1 LRVFEVQMM
10 RDPIAKAAAAIHAKL
25 KAGEPAEHVFAE
37 YQALLSAHS
46 DQRHHI
52 LSQRAYSWGWIDEP
66 QKAVDDL
73 LIAAPAFTGG
83 ELASTLSH
91 LAHRYLEMHQFRE
104 AEPVLARLAEVER
117 KENST
122 YFLDH
127 ALLLR
132 AYCLACIGRGAEALL
147 QLGDEAIAADAVVS
161 SVENIPQVT
170 PQLVR
175 NLATAARR

>member
-1 LRVFEVQMM
+1 MM
-10 RDPIAKAAAAIHAKL
+10 RDPIAKAAAAIHEKL
-25 KAGEPAEHVFAE
+25 KAGEPSEQVFAE
-37 YQALLSAHS
+37 YEALLSAHS
-46 DQRHHI
+46 DQPHRI

-73 LIAAPAFTGG
+73 LVAAAAFTGG
-83 ELASTLSH
+83 ELASNLSH

-117 KENST
+117 EENST

-132 AYCLACIGRGAEALL
+132 AYCLARIGRGAEALL
-147 QLGDEAIAADAVVS
+147 QLGDVAIAADAEVN
-161 SVENIPQVT
+161 SVENIPRVT

-175 NLATAARR
+175 DLAAAARR